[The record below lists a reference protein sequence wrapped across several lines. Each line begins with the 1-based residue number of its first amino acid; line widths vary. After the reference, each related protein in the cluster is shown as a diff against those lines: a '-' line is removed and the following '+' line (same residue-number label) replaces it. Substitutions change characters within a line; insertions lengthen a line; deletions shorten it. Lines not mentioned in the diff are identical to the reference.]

1 MKTKEI
7 ANLVNLKHLLNLFI
21 DMINLDLSQSA
32 PFQPANIPIDRSNAI
47 NVRRHIYSP
56 SQLPQGLT
64 EGQLVMLLQKGSQY
78 QQIKSRPTDQ
88 PFLNQKEPPVISKF
102 YSVFFYELT
111 IWFSHQQQ
119 QL

>member
-1 MKTKEI
+1 
-7 ANLVNLKHLLNLFI
+7 
-21 DMINLDLSQSA
+21 
-32 PFQPANIPIDRSNAI
+32 
-47 NVRRHIYSP
+47 
-56 SQLPQGLT
+56 
-64 EGQLVMLLQKGSQY
+64 MLLQKGSQY